1 MYDDHEERKRVLNET
16 HVARKLLRHKRN
28 WMRHTAMVPKGF
40 IRFHVLDALNEKPMS
55 GSELME
61 SIEKHAGGFWK
72 PSPGSIY
79 PLLAWLQDESY
90 VKELP
95 TENGMKR
102 YELTHSGKSLLD
114 EQRNIMTKFRETMG
128 FPQPPFNTFFMKIPP
143 EKAILIRETMR
154 RAGTAMFQLNSALQE
169 NFSEQAISE
178 AVKAVNEAAEKL
190 EEIAKKLKGEKN
202 ESK

>member
-1 MYDDHEERKRVLNET
+1 MFDEDQKREDHSEHPKGMF
-16 HVARKLLRHKRN
+16 KRN

-40 IRFHVLDALNEKPMS
+40 IRFHVLKSLSERPMS

-61 SIEKHAGGFWK
+61 NIEKHAGGFWK

-79 PLLAWLQDESY
+79 PLLAWLQDQGY

-102 YELTHSGKSLLD
+102 YELTQSGRSLLG
-114 EQRNIMTKFRETMG
+114 EQQQVMKKFRETMG
-128 FPQPPFNTFFMKIPP
+128 FSQSPFSAFFMKVPP
-143 EKAILIRETMR
+143 EKASVARATMK
-154 RAGTAMFQLNSALQE
+154 RAGIAMFQLSSALQE
-169 NFSEQAISE
+169 DFSEQAFDE
-178 AVKAVNEAAEKL
+178 AVRAIDGAAFKL
-190 EEIAKKLKGEKN
+190 EEITRKLKGESKN